1 MKLIDVLKLIDDSTI
16 ISLYSRIYDLETK
29 EDMDIL
35 AAFGLKIE
43 IKINEK
49 YLNAPVIYWNATYFT
64 NENNV
69 CYILIEG

>member
-16 ISLYSRIYDLETK
+16 ISLYSRRFDPETK
-29 EDMDIL
+29 EDEDIL

-49 YLNAPVIYWNATYFT
+49 YLNALVLDACYFQ
-64 NENNV
+64 NKNNV
-69 CYILIEG
+69 VYILIEG